1 MKDKMKTKK
10 SITIFAAIAL
20 AVLVLALAIS
30 MRGALPATI
39 VSIVSAAVLA
49 VMLYLSLRNIP
60 SRRDNKALQD
70 EIDSL
75 KKTVRDLDREL
86 AEKSRSRLNVVE
98 LNPIL
103 HIAVLDVDTSFV
115 RPYTREEGKLTF
127 QGALRA
133 DLRVEY
139 GIRLE
144 DVRFKYDEM
153 ANTLLLSNFHPGII
167 SYSRKQLKWEF
178 AKSFKSRKFLS
189 DVSGKES
196 DSFTASMCEKLRN
209 ELEQEIDTRKVSE
222 FEWLSPMITGQVM
235 DILKLMV
242 GRESLDI
249 RIIGDSD
256 GMAGV
261 SDDSYV
267 SLQEFKQKLSVP
279 QLKEQ
284 RVDNQEPEI

>member
-1 MKDKMKTKK
+1 MKTKK

-20 AVLVLALAIS
+20 AVIVLALAIT

-222 FEWLSPMITGQVM
+222 FEWLSPLITGQVM

>member
-1 MKDKMKTKK
+1 MKTKK

-20 AVLVLALAIS
+20 AVIVLALAIS

-49 VMLYLSLRNIP
+49 VMLYLSLRKIP

-127 QGALRA
+127 HGALRA

-222 FEWLSPMITGQVM
+222 FEWLSPLITGQVM

>member
-1 MKDKMKTKK
+1 MKTKK

-20 AVLVLALAIS
+20 AVIVLALAIS

-49 VMLYLSLRNIP
+49 VMLYLSMRNIP

-222 FEWLSPMITGQVM
+222 FEWLSPLITGQVM